1 MIQNIEQKKVEQ
13 KDYRRQQTLVAIFIP
28 SVQGPVKTKGHW
40 MIQLALWYVW
50 RGWGEGGSFVLWIN
64 RPIIVLC
71 LTKMPVLYYPQTH
84 KARWPAFHVRIVV
97 LIMRFI
103 IFQHISPFG
112 THVKL
117 ICGGGGRMA
126 DRGFHPMLSLAL
138 INCELRARVAALP
151 PHFLPSCP

>member
-13 KDYRRQQTLVAIFIP
+13 KDCRRQQILVAIFIP

-40 MIQLALWYVW
+40 MIQLALWYVA
-50 RGWGEGGSFVLWIN
+50 RVGEGGSFVLWIN

-138 INCELRARVAALP
+138 INCELRTRVAALP